1 MTSICGPA
9 ELPCPAVRRWEV
21 VMKAAGF
28 FNAAVANRADTLAG
42 AAEEE
47 KATTFGTFGYSIRSS
62 KP

>member
-1 MTSICGPA
+1 
-9 ELPCPAVRRWEV
+9 
-21 VMKAAGF
+21 MKAAGF
-28 FNAAVANRADTLAG
+28 FNGAVANRVDTIAG